1 MEAEGDV
8 SKAAQKISIDARF
21 AAFNFR
27 GLLIPLSLLAVWAI
41 AGRRIGSESL
51 SFASA
56 GSVIKV
62 ARELIANG
70 SLWVNYT
77 ASVDRI
83 VKGFAIGATLGV
95 AVGSI
100 LGTSRLANR
109 LFSPLIIA
117 MRQIP
122 IFGLIPLLALWLGMG
137 ETSKLTLIAL
147 AGFYPIALNTH
158 EGLRNVPLGFREV
171 AALYRFNRVQ
181 TLRRILLPCALPS
194 IITGFKQALSFAWI
208 AGIGA
213 ELFLATAP
221 GMGNLLET
229 GRDQFRMDIVLLAI
243 ILISVTGTVMNQTIT
258 LVERSLLRW
267 RPTFSDN
274 I

>member
-1 MEAEGDV
+1 MSPA
-8 SKAAQKISIDARF
+8 KRRISRSSRL

-27 GLLIPLSLLAVWAI
+27 GLLIPLGLLTVWAI
-41 AGRRIGSESL
+41 AGRRIGPESL

-56 GSVIKV
+56 ESVIKV
-62 ARELIANG
+62 ARELIVNG
-70 SLWVNYT
+70 SLWINYT

-83 VKGFAIGATLGV
+83 VKGFAIGAGLGV
-95 AVGSI
+95 VVGSI
-100 LGTSRLANR
+100 LGISRVGNR

-122 IFGLIPLLALWLGMG
+122 IFGLIPLLALWFGMG

-147 AGFYPIALNTH
+147 ASFYPIALNTH
-158 EGLRNVPLGFREV
+158 EGLRNVPVGFREV
-171 AALYRFNRVQ
+171 ATLYRFNRIQ

-194 IITGFKQALSFAWI
+194 IVTGFKQALSFAWI

-243 ILISVTGTVMNQTIT
+243 LLISVTGTVMNQTIT
-258 LVERSLLRW
+258 MFERHLLRW
-267 RPTFSDN
+267 RPAFSDN